1 MNKPSRLFSFKEH
14 ISNVFTAGI
23 SFVRIRQLKRRNKSV
38 MNKKLKERIM
48 LAVSEVNGCAM
59 CSYVHTKLALQVGI
73 DNEEIKN
80 IIKGDIEGIPEEDV
94 PAVLF
99 AKNFAF
105 NHEVIDP
112 ALYNKIAE
120 LYGED
125 KANAIIHVCNIITM
139 TCAMGINLK
148 LLKNR
153 ILLKPGKG
161 SKFFNEIMIPLST
174 IVLFPVAIIA
184 GLFN

>member
-1 MNKPSRLFSFKEH
+1 MNKPYRLFSFKEH
-14 ISNVFTAGI
+14 VNNVFTAGR
-23 SFVRIRQLKRRNKSV
+23 SFVQVRQLKRRNNSA

-48 LAVSEVNGCAM
+48 LAVSEVNGCSM

-80 IIKGDIEGIPEEDV
+80 IIKGDVEGIPEEDI

-105 NHEVIDP
+105 NHEVIDL